1 MPSLR
6 NKNVR
11 GDHYVTLVVQVP
23 EKLSEQ
29 EKEILRKYDE
39 SSGGG
44 ATEEGAQEKKK
55 GFFKKDK

>member
-1 MPSLR
+1 M
-6 NKNVR
+6 R